1 MSFENIKNYNTQQQ
15 AAIEHLKGPC
25 LVCAGPGS
33 GKTTVIVNRVLNL
46 IYKHRVNPAN
56 ILVITYTKA
65 AAEEM
70 KSRFH
75 ELAAYN
81 GHRAN
86 VSFGTFHSVFY
97 RVLRERYH
105 YGLNNIIS
113 DYEKQNA
120 LRNII
125 RTLGLVNYEDAEV
138 LKGLIN
144 DISSLK
150 SSVDKGSFQPV
161 SMAAEDFKRVYGCY
175 ENYKQDC
182 HKIDFDDMLEKCYG
196 LLLEEENVLNGLRRQ
211 YQYILIDEFQDINEI
226 QFAIVKM
233 LTHPLNNIFV
243 VGDDDQSIY
252 SFRGARPEFILD
264 FTKEFPKAEKIIISN
279 NYRSQEKIISAANLL
294 IENNSSRIEKSIAA
308 TKPPLED
315 IRLIYP
321 ENRGEENRQIVELI
335 NNCIQ
340 NGCSYRDIAIVY
352 RTNLLANSII
362 NSLLESQIPFQCR
375 DHISNIY
382 EHWAVEDILSY
393 LKLAVTGDNPHLLAS
408 IINKPTRYISRK
420 MAEAAHGP
428 EGCSFTNIMMKGELK
443 PYQLKRLI
451 QLRQD
456 LSILKS
462 KSSYEAIAYIRRE
475 IGYDKHIEDYCVE
488 KQLSSVDLFEVLDE
502 IQELALKYDKIQ
514 DFIDCV
520 NSFKLRLKQ
529 HKAAKSNDNEV
540 LLTTMHSAKGLE
552 FRVVIV
558 IGAVEGL
565 IPHYKSEANDETL
578 EEERRL
584 FYVAV
589 TRAKELLVI
598 SSPRF
603 RYDKKAEIS
612 RFVDEMALRERLSG
626 NISKGQEIL
635 HRAFGKGIVEMIKD
649 RIMTVRFIKGD
660 QIKEL
665 DIEICVNN
673 GLIEKL

>member
-1 MSFENIKNYNTQQQ
+1 MSSEIIKSFNNQQQ
-15 AAIEHLKGPC
+15 AAIEHIKGPC

-46 IYKHRVNPAN
+46 IYKHRINPAN

-70 KSRFH
+70 KSRFL
-75 ELAAYN
+75 ELVADYS
-81 GHRAN
+81 HRAN
-86 VSFGTFHSVFY
+86 VSFGTFHSIFY
-97 RVLRERYH
+97 KVLRERYN
-105 YGLNNIIS
+105 YSLNNIIH
-113 DYEKQNA
+113 DKEKQQV

-125 RTLGLVNYEDAEV
+125 RTLGLSNYEDAEV

-150 SSVDKGSFQPV
+150 SAVEKNSFSPV
-161 SMAAEDFKRVYGCY
+161 SMTTDDFKRVYSCY

-182 HKIDFDDMLEKCYG
+182 HKIDFDDMLEKCY
-196 LLLEEENVLNGLRRQ
+196 LLLMKEETILNSLRSQ

-233 LTHPLNNIFV
+233 LAQPLNNLFV

-264 FTKEFPKAEKIIISN
+264 FTKEFPMAREIIISN

-294 IENNSSRIEKSIAA
+294 IENNTSRIEKSIAA
-308 TKPPLED
+308 TRPPLED

-321 ENRGEENRQIVELI
+321 ENKGEENRQLIDLI
-335 NNCIQ
+335 NDFIQ
-340 NGCSYRDIAIVY
+340 KGCSYRDIAIIY
-352 RTNLLANSII
+352 RTNLLANSVI

-382 EHWAVEDILSY
+382 EHWAVEDILNY
-393 LKLAVTGDNPHLLAS
+393 LRLASTGDNPYLLAS
-408 IINKPTRYISRK
+408 IINKPTRYISRRL
-420 MAEAAHGP
+420 AEAANGP
-428 EGCSFTNIMMKGELK
+428 ESCSFTNIMMKGELK

-451 QLRQD
+451 QLKQD
-456 LSILKS
+456 LELLKS
-462 KSSYEAIAYIRRE
+462 KSAYEAITYIRKD
-475 IGYDKHIEDYCVE
+475 IGYDKHIEEYCVE
-488 KQLSSVDLFEVLDE
+488 KQLSSDDLFEVLDE
-502 IQELALKYDKIQ
+502 FQELALKYTRIQ
-514 DFIDCV
+514 DFIDCI

-529 HKAAKSNDNEV
+529 YKATKNNDNEV

-552 FRVVIV
+552 FRVVII

-565 IPHYKSEANDETL
+565 IPHYKSEANEETL

-589 TRAKELLVI
+589 TRAKEHLII

-603 RYDKKAEIS
+603 RYDKRAEAS
-612 RFVDEMALRERLSG
+612 RFIDEMALREKLRG
-626 NISKGQEIL
+626 DITKGQRIL
-635 HRAFGKGIVEMIKD
+635 HRVFGKGIVEMIKD
-649 RIMTVRFIKGD
+649 KIMIVKFFKEN